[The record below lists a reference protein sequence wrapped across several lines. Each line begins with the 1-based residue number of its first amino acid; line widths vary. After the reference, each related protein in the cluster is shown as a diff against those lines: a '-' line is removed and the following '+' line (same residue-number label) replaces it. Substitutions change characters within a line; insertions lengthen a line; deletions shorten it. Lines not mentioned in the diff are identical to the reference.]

1 MDRPLLSNALHV
13 LRLLA
18 AWLAFVLTWSM
29 LEPTLNHLWYGVG
42 GAQVQQRVPLPI
54 DEPPQNWPGDFARGC
69 PAAEAAI
76 AATSRTASTPAPQ
89 APPPAPALKQREVLL
104 DLSQA
109 QATVTLRAQFDRCSP
124 LLQQLRATMSGST
137 VLDARALSH
146 IRETVFNTV
155 NVGNALPS
163 FKALQISVDEK
174 APDTVLVSTQGEFFD
189 DELSGNDTAYPVYI
203 GNLGAWPAAA
213 TTVQIKVSTAMGVWF
228 EHPAP
233 HTQTSTQ
240 VSWMNLP
247 PEDASLAL
255 NVTRAEP
262 PSQTLLRG
270 NAPVARLAPPL
281 IQAIRGQL
289 DVLDPLWLG
298 LGYGLPFVALLWWA
312 RQQAAPDD
320 HVAQALTR
328 GCGLALLL
336 LAGLT
341 LAETVERLGAA
352 AWQPALYDTGLPH
365 LSWTTATAKIVF
377 IALIWP
383 TLAALWLQGKLVR
396 PAAALGWTAG
406 MLVVT
411 GISVLLTLV
420 QLKELRRFDRLD
432 LNFQVDPLSL
442 SLSPQG
448 AMTLMAALLAFGLS
462 AWWLAIES
470 VGFLRSVAS
479 FFKWVLGMALA
490 WLLTRWLSHTQE
502 PLMAALLALPF
513 GWAFARASVH
523 WWPSGADSL
532 SAGRRLL
539 LSLFGALTMAWLTT
553 PPGGP
558 SYGPSGAWLLSSM
571 AWAWAHLWQVA
582 ALGLLVYWLTLHAA
596 QARLARLP
604 PSQQSAA
611 WVFLIVVF
619 YWRASS
625 EWVPML
631 LALAIGWA
639 LTQYWVFAPR
649 PLRLPTR
656 SRPRMLHDALKV
668 MSRHREL
675 SSWQRDMQ
683 KGLSEQWAKGDATLT
698 KAQNRSGELH
708 RAIAASEYPDMRA
721 RALAQLALNVGSSA
735 KANVAAWRG
744 ALMATLL
751 SLPWITSYCVN
762 VSRSDPP
769 LTNAYAVSQLA
780 FIVLDLLRWPAL
792 GYFLM
797 YYYPHLRGRNGIEK
811 GLCLAAALILPSL
824 GATVLWNATSTDA
837 WLSLLYWSLQVFICC
852 MTIGVGLGDL
862 GALRRAGKGPR
873 SLKEIY
879 KLTTLAAWFSSLALA
894 AGGAATTLLVSQMG
908 SLFTAGLK
916 LLLPDTPPL
925 GK

>member
-1 MDRPLLSNALHV
+1 VDRPLLTDAMHV

-18 AWLAFVLTWSM
+18 AWLAFVLSWNM
-29 LEPTLNHLWYGVG
+29 LEPTLYHLWYRVG
-42 GAQVQQRVPLPI
+42 GEQAQQQAPLPI
-54 DEPPQNWPGDFARGC
+54 DEPPQNWPGEFAQGC
-69 PAAEAAI
+69 PAAEAAN
-76 AATSRTASTPAPQ
+76 ATSQPVPQ
-89 APPPAPALKQREVLL
+89 PGPPAPSHAPTLKQREVLL

-137 VLDARALSH
+137 VLNARALNH
-146 IRETVFNTV
+146 IRETVFNSV

-163 FKALQISVDEK
+163 FKALQISVDDK
-174 APDTVLVSTQGEFFD
+174 APDTVQVSTQAHFTD
-189 DELSGNDTAYPVYI
+189 DELTGEETSYQVFVGNQ
-203 GNLGAWPAAA
+203 GAWPAAA
-213 TTVQIKVSTAMGVWF
+213 TTIHIKVSADMGIWSD
-228 EHPAP
+228 HPVP
-233 HTQTSTQ
+233 HAQTGTQ
-240 VSWMNLP
+240 VSWVNLP
-247 PEDASLAL
+247 PEDAGLAL
-255 NVTRAEP
+255 NVTRADAP
-262 PSQTLLRG
+262 IQTMLRSTD
-270 NAPVARLAPPL
+270 PVARVAPTL

-289 DVLDPLWLG
+289 AVLNPLWLG

-312 RQQAAPDD
+312 RRQATPGDL
-320 HVAQALTR
+320 VAQALIR

-341 LAETVERLGAA
+341 LAETVERLGWA

-365 LSWTTATAKIVF
+365 PSRTTATAKIVF

-396 PAAALGWTAG
+396 PAAALGWTVG

-411 GISVLLTLV
+411 GVSTLLTLV
-420 QLKELRRFDRLD
+420 QLKELHRFNQLG
-432 LNFQVDPLSL
+432 LNFQVNPLSL

-448 AMTLMAALLAFGLS
+448 AMTLVAALLVFGLS

-470 VGFLRSVAS
+470 VGFLRSAS
-479 FFKWVLGMALA
+479 SFCKWVLGMVLA
-490 WLLTRWLSHTQE
+490 WLLSRWLTDAHE
-502 PLMAALLALPF
+502 PMMAALLALPF
-513 GWAFARASVH
+513 GWAFARASVY
-523 WWPSGADSL
+523 WWPSGADGL
-532 SAGRRLL
+532 SPGRRWL
-539 LSLFGALTMAWLTT
+539 LSLLGALTMAWLTT
-553 PPGGP
+553 PPVSPGHGT
-558 SYGPSGAWLLSSM
+558 SAAWLLSST

-582 ALGLLVYWLTLHAA
+582 AVGLLVYWLTLHAA

-611 WVFLIVVF
+611 WVFLLVVF

-625 EWVPML
+625 DWVPML

-639 LTQYWVFAPR
+639 LTRYWVFAPR
-649 PLRLPTR
+649 PLRLPTS

-735 KANVAAWRG
+735 KANLAAWRG

-762 VSRSDPP
+762 VSRSGPP
-769 LTNAYAVSQLA
+769 LTNAFAVSQLA

-824 GATVLWNATSTDA
+824 GATVLWNASDTDA

-879 KLTTLAAWFSSLALA
+879 KLSTLAAWLSSLALA

-908 SLFTAGLK
+908 SLFSAGLK
-916 LLLPDTPPL
+916 LLLPDTPPI